1 MRDVQRQ
8 ETRDV
13 SRQMNKGGQI
23 SKESLVLRL
32 WGVLEDHLRVLSTAI
47 ITIRSDEG
55 LTLKSNLPTQLIKQ
69 IILY

>member
-1 MRDVQRQ
+1 
-8 ETRDV
+8 
-13 SRQMNKGGQI
+13 MNKGGQV

-32 WGVLEDHLRVLSTAI
+32 WGVLEDNLRVLSTAI

>member
-1 MRDVQRQ
+1 MYKDKKHEMYQ
-8 ETRDV
+8 DKWI
-13 SRQMNKGGQI
+13 KGGKFP
-23 SKESLVLRL
+23 KESLVLRL
-32 WGVLEDHLRVLSTAI
+32 WGVLEDNLRVLSTAI